1 MKEVNIKEIKI
12 NPFSLI
18 GDQWMLLTSGN
29 KETGFNSMTIAWGQ
43 FGSIWSRPNKTGHLP
58 TVVVYVRP
66 QRYTREFIDRND
78 IFTVS
83 SFDEKYKKDL
93 AYLGSHSGRDE
104 DKIKKVGFTP
114 VFVDNTTLYKE
125 ASLTFVC
132 KKIYQQTLKEECFQ
146 EEELISRNYPLKD
159 FHDMY
164 IGEIIK
170 TYVGDSVTDSS
181 LTDEV
186 YNELKSSKKSP
197 FDVIALFYNRE
208 NDNFSYV
215 SFTMGNKA
223 TIERYLPNCDGK
235 AIPIKLKQQALWV
248 LADSKNSNMLIF
260 RKEESSSLWFSDIKP
275 SDIDEAKYIVSL

>member
-1 MKEVNIKEIKI
+1 MKEVNIKEIKF

-18 GDQWMLLTSGN
+18 GDKWMLLTSGN

-43 FGSIWSRPNKTGHLP
+43 FGSIWSRPNRTGHLP

-83 SFDEKYKKDL
+83 SFDDKYKKDL

-104 DKIKKVGFTP
+104 DKIKKVCFTP
-114 VFVDNTTLYKE
+114 IFVDNTTLYKE

-132 KKIYQQTLKEECFQ
+132 KKIYQQTLKEECFK

-164 IGEIIK
+164 IGEVLK
-170 TYVGDSVTDSS
+170 TYIS
-181 LTDEV
+181 DEV
-186 YNELKSSKKSP
+186 DISNESYDEIKKSKRSS
-197 FDVIALFYNRE
+197 FDVVALYH
-208 NDNFSYV
+208 DGKTDTFSYV
-215 SFTMGNKA
+215 CFTMGSKVS
-223 TIERYLPNCDGK
+223 IERYLPHCDGK
-235 AIPIKLKQQALWV
+235 ALPIKLRQQAFYV
-248 LADSKNSNMLIF
+248 LTDATTNSMLIF
-260 RKEESSSLWFSDIKP
+260 RKEDSNSLGFNDIQPSDIK
-275 SDIDEAKYIVSL
+275 EAKYIASL